1 MAINKSKILRGD
13 SIVVNEKITLRQPT
27 INEIIDFDEGKFFG
41 IFYSMC
47 SSAYDRPSMFADM
60 GIDFMTV
67 SDWQYFLSVVQVMDK
82 ESTKL
87 IFGDF
92 DFSEFALMKRTNP
105 DDTLDY
111 VLYRESDGYVF
122 DEKVYHEVIP
132 YVREMVNFHHTGK
145 KAANKSTA
153 KLLIMDDRRER
164 ERNKNKEPESMLDGI
179 LLSLVN
185 TEEFS
190 YTYKTVYELTIYQLM
205 KSFTQICGKK
215 LAIARMQGSM
225 SGFVD
230 TSGVDPKEFDWTY
243 SEDKYKPKGK
253 KLITKTVKKK

>member
-13 SIVVNEKITLRQPT
+13 PIVVNEKITLRQPT
-27 INEIIDFDEGKFFG
+27 INEIIDFDEGRFFG

-67 SDWQYFLSVVQVMDK
+67 SDWQYFLSVVQAMDK

-92 DFSEFALMKRTNP
+92 DFTEFVLMKRTNT
-105 DDTLDY
+105 DDTFDY
-111 VLYRESDGYVF
+111 VLYRESDGYIF
-122 DEKVYHEVIP
+122 DESVYHEVIP

-179 LLSLVN
+179 LISLVN

-190 YTYKTVYELTIYQLM
+190 YTYKAAYELTIYQLM